1 MTFALGIDLG
11 GTNIKY
17 VVNEISNGKI
27 TECIN
32 GSIPTEA
39 VHGPAHVTERIN
51 SIVLRQIS
59 DFNFG
64 HVGVAV
70 PGIFNHEDGSIE
82 LFPNLPGPWKGFRLK
97 HEIELVTK
105 KKIALVN
112 DARAFSLAESILGAG
127 RGYKTVACLVLGT
140 GVGGGIIIDGKIHGG
155 ANNGAGEIAH
165 QIVLEDGPLCG
176 CGTRGCVEALTS
188 AQAISEM
195 AGVSSPEEAFNK
207 ALTGDPKSLET
218 FESVG
223 KWLGIA
229 LANVNAV
236 ICPDIYV
243 IGGGVAQSG
252 DLLLDIIRRELMARN
267 NLWSNDL
274 IRVVP
279 AQLGIFAGA
288 TGASL
293 KAAIDAGAQLSFMST
308 T

>member
-1 MTFALGIDLG
+1 MTITLGIDLG

-17 VVNEISNGKI
+17 VVNKI
-27 TECIN
+27 TDGELTQLAD
-32 GSIPTEA
+32 GSISTEA
-39 VHGPAHVTERIN
+39 TYGPTHITEKIVSVVLN
-51 SIVLRQIS
+51 QMSIF
-59 DFNFG
+59 DFT

-70 PGIFNHEDGSIE
+70 PGIFNHDDGSIQ
-82 LFPNLPGPWKGFRLK
+82 LFPNLPGPWKGFQFK
-97 HEIELVTK
+97 QKIELVTK
-105 KKIALVN
+105 RKISLVN
-112 DARAFSLAESILGAG
+112 DAKAFSLAESILGAG

-155 ANNGAGEIAH
+155 ANQSAGEIAH

-176 CGTRGCVEALTS
+176 CGTRGCAEALTS
-188 AQAISEM
+188 AKAISEM
-195 AGVSSPEEAFNK
+195 AGTSSPEDAFNR
-207 ALTGDPKSLET
+207 ALAGDLRALNA
-218 FESVG
+218 FRNVG

-252 DLLLDIIRRELMARN
+252 DLLLSLIREELMARN

-279 AQLGIFAGA
+279 AQLGILAGA
-288 TGASL
+288 IGASL
-293 KAAIDAGAQLSFMST
+293 KAATETGAQLSLIST

>member
-1 MTFALGIDLG
+1 MTTTLGIDLG

-17 VVNEISNGKI
+17 VINEISNGRM
-27 TECIN
+27 TELTN

-39 VHGPAHVTERIN
+39 AHGPAHVTERII
-51 SIVLRQIS
+51 SIVLDQLR
-59 DFNFG
+59 NFEFT
-64 HVGVAV
+64 HVGMAV
-70 PGIFNHEDGSIE
+70 PGIFNHKDGSIE
-82 LFPNLPGPWKGFRLK
+82 LFPNLPGPWKGFQLK
-97 HEIELVTK
+97 REIELVTK
-105 KKIALVN
+105 KKVALVN

-165 QIVLEDGPLCG
+165 QIVLADGPLCG
-176 CGTRGCVEALTS
+176 CGTRGCAEALTS
-188 AQAISEM
+188 AQAIAEM
-195 AGVSSPEEAFNK
+195 AGAATPEEAFIK
-207 ALTGDPKSLET
+207 ALAGDLKALNA
-218 FESVG
+218 FKNVG

-236 ICPDIYV
+236 VCPDIYV

-252 DLLLDIIRRELMARN
+252 ELLLNLIRDELKARN

-293 KAAIDAGAQLSFMST
+293 KAATEAGAQLSLIST